1 MGNEAKIPILFLS
14 DEIKQATAGSEQ
26 HLSFLL
32 KNLPRDRFE
41 VHFALLRSDKE
52 LPSGFSPI
60 QPTILN
66 LHSFK
71 NPFEVFR
78 VLQTL
83 RQMVRQRTIKILQAF
98 FRDSEFL
105 SAMARLNSMGCRR
118 VVARRSL
125 GYDDTFAFR
134 WRNRLATKFKA
145 TYAVN
150 SDAIKRRMMS
160 FEHIPPERIA
170 VIYNPINQERLT
182 QGIAVPLERERW
194 GLTDGDLVVGIVAN
208 IRPVKDYETFFKA
221 ATLVAERV
229 PNTKFLVV
237 GSKDGDYWEKL
248 RPIAQSPEIKNR
260 LRLTGPLANPFPVI
274 RLFDVGVLSST
285 SEGFSNSLVE
295 YAAAGVPTVA
305 TDVGGNREIV
315 EDDKTG
321 YLMPP
326 RSPQLL
332 ASKIIDLLLDADKR
346 KEFGRKAREAAY
358 NKFSQESILSQYEEY
373 YKEKVIS

>member
-83 RQMVRQRTIKILQAF
+83 RQMVRLRTIKILQAF

-105 SAMARLNSMGCRR
+105 SATARLNSMGCRR

-150 SDAIKRRMMS
+150 SDAIKRQMMS

-170 VIYNPINQERLT
+170 VIYNPINQERLAE
-182 QGIAVPLERERW
+182 GMAAPLERERW

-208 IRPVKDYETFFKA
+208 IRPVKDYETFLKSA
-221 ATLVAERV
+221 ILVAERV
-229 PNTKFLVV
+229 PNVKFLVV
-237 GSKDGDYWEKL
+237 GSKDGDNWEKL
-248 RPIAQSPEIKNR
+248 RPIADSIELKNR
-260 LRLTGPLANPFPVI
+260 MVLTGPVANPFRAI
-274 RLFDVGVLSST
+274 RLFDVGVLTST

-295 YAAAGVPTVA
+295 YAAAGIPTVA
-305 TDVGGNREIV
+305 SDVGGNREIV
-315 EDDKTG
+315 GDGKTG
-321 YLMPP
+321 YLVPSQ
-326 RSPQLL
+326 SPELL
-332 ASKIIDLLLDADKR
+332 ASKIIDLLLDEDKR
-346 KEFGRKAREAAY
+346 KKYGQKARDSAY
-358 NKFSQESILSQYEEY
+358 AKFSQESILRQYEEF
-373 YKEKVIS
+373 YKAMVS